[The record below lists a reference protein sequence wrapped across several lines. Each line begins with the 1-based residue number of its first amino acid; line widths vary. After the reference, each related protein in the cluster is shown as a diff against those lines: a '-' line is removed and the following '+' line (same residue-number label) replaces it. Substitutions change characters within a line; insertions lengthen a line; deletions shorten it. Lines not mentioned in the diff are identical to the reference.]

1 MYQNGGGVG
10 DPPQG
15 TITPQEALMRAL
27 QPENQF
33 RLTGG
38 DAPFRTIREE
48 QDRMAAETV
57 DDSMF
62 EVARFVPGIDVLID
76 SAELAKVAA
85 TGEDFY
91 GEEQDPAM
99 FAGLTAA
106 GYLIPNI
113 LEKPLKSA
121 WRAVKKF
128 PAKLPKREFREV
140 PFDQQQAVLQNLT
153 QAHQEVYGDAAGRLV
168 NMPGGS
174 GKFMGKN
181 QMQLSSLMAGSKLEN
196 IVAKD
201 GSISVAEAERFLNS
215 PSAGLSASEKDALSN
230 ALYKAR
236 VQKGTLEGLEPGAD
250 LPERVDYNALRRVGS
265 QTSEFSSE
273 AVEEHSLYGLDALGY
288 KDGPQGKT
296 GLFGNPMPPVP
307 EDEVNAKALQEMM
320 PQSVIIRSNAEGL
333 RTVKYPDHWGNT
345 DAIGHYRTFVRPED
359 KEVLYISEMQSD
371 AMQKKKRSIT
381 NEAGEQ
387 EIVKDHGLIGD
398 MMRDGNVLSDRQKN
412 LMKNQDEFL
421 ISQVLK
427 NEASGYEKLR
437 FPTGETNTKIQY
449 YGQQAGMRD
458 MHLNAVDKAKED
470 INEILYDDFGYRSNQ
485 GLDQIESPFKNILD
499 RQSTIPDGEQG
510 LLDFFKKAEDESGL
524 TYLDIEDSIGQGDFS
539 EVPESI
545 KKLWKDVGE
554 SAYEYV
560 ESLPPARLEKLKSR
574 YYVEGETKMRLAE
587 ALREEFFT
595 EKIGVYRDSV
605 SDRIKNTEFANSYG
619 EQEKVQ
625 EAISAG
631 YERLPKAL
639 KKHGLDATKVTD
651 DAGNTWWEVDIPA
664 RLGEG
669 VGEIRAY
676 KKGGKFRILKK

>member
-1 MYQNGGGVG
+1 
-10 DPPQG
+10 
-15 TITPQEALMRAL
+15 
-27 QPENQF
+27 
-33 RLTGG
+33 
-38 DAPFRTIREE
+38 
-48 QDRMAAETV
+48 
-57 DDSMF
+57 
-62 EVARFVPGIDVLID
+62 
-76 SAELAKVAA
+76 
-85 TGEDFY
+85 
-91 GEEQDPAM
+91 
-99 FAGLTAA
+99 
-106 GYLIPNI
+106 
-113 LEKPLKSA
+113 
-121 WRAVKKF
+121 
-128 PAKLPKREFREV
+128 
-140 PFDQQQAVLQNLT
+140 
-153 QAHQEVYGDAAGRLV
+153 
-168 NMPGGS
+168 
-174 GKFMGKN
+174 
-181 QMQLSSLMAGSKLEN
+181 
-196 IVAKD
+196 
-201 GSISVAEAERFLNS
+201 
-215 PSAGLSASEKDALSN
+215 
-230 ALYKAR
+230 
-236 VQKGTLEGLEPGAD
+236 
-250 LPERVDYNALRRVGS
+250 
-265 QTSEFSSE
+265 
-273 AVEEHSLYGLDALGY
+273 
-288 KDGPQGKT
+288 
-296 GLFGNPMPPVP
+296 
-307 EDEVNAKALQEMM
+307 
-320 PQSVIIRSNAEGL
+320 
-333 RTVKYPDHWGNT
+333 
-345 DAIGHYRTFVRPED
+345 
-359 KEVLYISEMQSD
+359 MQSD

>member
-1 MYQNGGGVG
+1 
-10 DPPQG
+10 
-15 TITPQEALMRAL
+15 
-27 QPENQF
+27 
-33 RLTGG
+33 
-38 DAPFRTIREE
+38 
-48 QDRMAAETV
+48 
-57 DDSMF
+57 
-62 EVARFVPGIDVLID
+62 
-76 SAELAKVAA
+76 
-85 TGEDFY
+85 
-91 GEEQDPAM
+91 
-99 FAGLTAA
+99 
-106 GYLIPNI
+106 
-113 LEKPLKSA
+113 
-121 WRAVKKF
+121 
-128 PAKLPKREFREV
+128 
-140 PFDQQQAVLQNLT
+140 
-153 QAHQEVYGDAAGRLV
+153 
-168 NMPGGS
+168 
-174 GKFMGKN
+174 
-181 QMQLSSLMAGSKLEN
+181 
-196 IVAKD
+196 
-201 GSISVAEAERFLNS
+201 
-215 PSAGLSASEKDALSN
+215 
-230 ALYKAR
+230 
-236 VQKGTLEGLEPGAD
+236 
-250 LPERVDYNALRRVGS
+250 
-265 QTSEFSSE
+265 
-273 AVEEHSLYGLDALGY
+273 LDALGY
-288 KDGPQGKT
+288 KDGPQGRT

-307 EDEVNAKALQEMM
+307 EDEVNAKALQQMM

-371 AMQKKKRSIT
+371 AMQKKKRSII